1 VRDRVTGQLTV
12 RRVTNGSMKKGRG
25 SRTSRHV
32 HHVRWFD
39 SRIGPGRGG
48 FPWAFSFSD
57 RYAATGSPYTR
68 KTIEREGARRPA
80 AALGAHT
87 SVTARGH
94 ATLIASSLRCTLL
107 DVRIDARP
115 RGKGPAC
122 SNVRSA
128 IKDVDDAGKLEHV
141 EYEHCDGE
149 RTCNHGH
156 REPSRAIKSHQEP
169 SRAIK
174 SHQEPSR
181 AIKSNPEQSR
191 AIQSNQEP

>member
-1 VRDRVTGQLTV
+1 MGVFLFRSLR
-12 RRVTNGSMKKGRG
+12 
-25 SRTSRHV
+25 SRH
-32 HHVRWFD
+32 
-39 SRIGPGRGG
+39 
-48 FPWAFSFSD
+48 
-57 RYAATGSPYTR
+57 TR

-80 AALGAHT
+80 AAPGAHT

-156 REPSRAIKSHQEP
+156 REPSRAIKGHQGP

-174 SHQEPSR
+174 SHSYIRARLGSSACTSASMRPVGPRESTVGKRSLGRAATATCPRAHRDSVQGREP
-181 AIKSNPEQSR
+181 
-191 AIQSNQEP
+191 